1 MTAQSKVEQVLLVA
15 YRDEVAEHWQRA
27 LAACTRPRR
36 VRSDSSEPGDV
47 HGGEDARI

>member
-27 LAACTRPRR
+27 LAAWTGPRR
-36 VRSDSSEPGDV
+36 VSNDSSGSDDV
-47 HGGEDARI
+47 YGGEDPRI